1 MSEILVYHIEANP
14 DEFDYYSQEILK
26 NARVQFCQGKIGEQ
40 FIYETLQECDY
51 LFVHKFENDIRGFAT
66 IYHYSDN
73 ADKTYLYINLICNS
87 IFHSMKTRATKDLRR
102 IGGKAI
108 IERVMQLAQQLGCDY
123 VKLSAID
130 AVIPYY
136 YKLGFRFLSA
146 PLNSEIESK
155 AAGLVRG
162 LRVAQQQDYSPE
174 IENKMKQIITRYY
187 PGYLSEG
194 TQGMLGKVSGSRI
207 ATMQDDGIPM
217 IYDLHA
223 TRTGGKKRKTRRNVS
238 NKRKKT
244 IRRKSRKNKKTIRRR
259 K

>member
-1 MSEILVYHIEANP
+1 MSEILVFNMRDNRE
-14 DEFDYYSQEILK
+14 EFTKYSREILK
-26 NARVQFCQGKIGEQ
+26 NARVEFCQGKIGEQ
-40 FIYETLQECDY
+40 FIYETLNECDY
-51 LFVHKFENDIRGFAT
+51 LFVHKFQNDIRGFAT

-73 ADKTYLYINLICNS
+73 AGKTYLYINLICNS

-108 IERVMQLAQQLGCDY
+108 IERVIQLAQQLGCDY

-146 PLNSEIESK
+146 PLNSEIERK
-155 AAGLVRG
+155 ASGLVRG
-162 LRVAQQQDYSPE
+162 LRVAQQQDFTPE
-174 IENKMKQIITRYY
+174 VEKKMKQIIARYY

-194 TQGMLGKVSGSRI
+194 TQSMLGKVSGSRI
-207 ATMQDDGIPM
+207 ATMQDNGIPM

-223 TRTGGKKRKTRRNVS
+223 ARTGGKKRKTRRN
-238 NKRKKT
+238 KRKKT
-244 IRRKSRKNKKTIRRR
+244 IKRKSRKNKKTLRRR

>member
-1 MSEILVYHIEANP
+1 MSEVLIYNIDEKP

-26 NARVQFCQGKIGEQ
+26 NARVHFCQGKIGEQ
-40 FIYETLQECDY
+40 FIYDTLQDCDY

-66 IYHYSDN
+66 IYHYSDDASN
-73 ADKTYLYINLICNS
+73 AYLYINLICNS
-87 IFHSMKTRATKDLRR
+87 IFHPMKTRANQDLRR

-108 IERVMQLAQQLGCDY
+108 IELVIQLAQQIGCSY

-130 AVIPYY
+130 EVIPYY
-136 YKLGFRFLSA
+136 YKLGFRFLNA
-146 PLNSEIESK
+146 PLNSEIDSK
-155 AAGLVRG
+155 AEGLVRG
-162 LRVAQQQDYSPE
+162 LRTAQQQDLTPE

-194 TQGMLGKVSGSRI
+194 TQGMLGKISGSRI
-207 ATMQDDGIPM
+207 ASMQEDGIPM
-217 IYDLHA
+217 IYDLYA
-223 TRTGGKKRKTRRNVS
+223 PRNGGKKRKTRKRRR

-244 IRRKSRKNKKTIRRR
+244 IKRKSRKQKKSIRRR

>member
-1 MSEILVYHIEANP
+1 MSEILVFNLYENP
-14 DEFDYYSQEILK
+14 REFTEYSREILK
-26 NARVQFCQGKIGEQ
+26 NARVEFCQGKIGEQ
-40 FIYETLQECDY
+40 FIYETLNDCDY

-66 IYHYSDN
+66 IYYHSDN
-73 ADKTYLYINLICNS
+73 DNKLYLYINLICNS
-87 IFHSMKTRATKDLRR
+87 IFHSMKTRGTGDLRR
-102 IGGKAI
+102 AGGKAI
-108 IERVMQLAQQLGCDY
+108 IERVIQLAQYLGCDY

-155 AAGLVRG
+155 STELVRG
-162 LRVAQQQDYSPE
+162 LRIAQQQDFTPE
-174 IENKMKQIITRYY
+174 IENKMKQIIRRYY

-194 TQGMLGKVSGSRI
+194 TQGMLGKVNGSRI

-217 IYDLHA
+217 IYDLRA
-223 TRTGGKKRKTRRNVS
+223 SRTGGKKRKTRRN
-238 NKRKKT
+238 KRKKT
-244 IRRKSRKNKKTIRRR
+244 IKRKSRKNKKTIRRR

>member
-1 MSEILVYHIEANP
+1 MSEILVFNIYENP
-14 DEFDYYSQEILK
+14 DEFNYYSQEILK
-26 NARVQFCQGKIGEQ
+26 NARVEFCQGKIGDQ
-40 FIYETLQECDY
+40 FIYETLNDCDY

-66 IYHYSDN
+66 IYYNSDDN
-73 ADKTYLYINLICNS
+73 NKLYLYINLICNS
-87 IFHSMKTRATKDLRR
+87 IFHPMKTRGTGDLRR
-102 IGGKAI
+102 AGGKAI
-108 IERVMQLAQQLGCDY
+108 IERVIQLAQYLGCDY

-155 AAGLVRG
+155 STGLVRG
-162 LRVAQQQDYSPE
+162 LRIAQQQDFTPE

-194 TQGMLGKVSGSRI
+194 TQGMLGKISGSRI

-217 IYDLHA
+217 IYDINA
-223 TRTGGKKRKTRRNVS
+223 SRTGGKKRKTRRN
-238 NKRKKT
+238 KRKKT
-244 IRRKSRKNKKTIRRR
+244 IKRKSRKNKKTIRR
-259 K
+259 KK